1 LTAFGVGRD
10 RLRRWQLAPRAA
22 YPGATISSLDPT
34 RAPLLDDLAAQSLR
48 RGNTLRVR
56 ARGSSMLP
64 FFLDGDVLVVRA
76 AGVAEVG
83 IGDVICYEPA
93 AGGLCLHRVIARRDR
108 SFVTRGDA
116 LADVEMVP
124 DSAVLGVVVA
134 RERAGRRAALDTP
147 WARRRGRLVARL
159 APVIARLLPLAR
171 GLRRAVRA
179 VRGG

>member
-1 LTAFGVGRD
+1 M
-10 RLRRWQLAPRAA
+10 
-22 YPGATISSLDPT
+22 

-76 AGVAEVG
+76 AAVAEVG
-83 IGDVICYEPA
+83 IGDVICYEPP
-93 AGGLCLHRVIARRDR
+93 AGGLCLHRVIARRER
-108 SFVTRGDA
+108 GFVTRGDA
-116 LADVEMVP
+116 LTYVEMVP

-134 RERAGRRAALDTP
+134 RERAGRRAVLDTP
-147 WARRRGRLVARL
+147 RARRQGRLVARL

-171 GLRRAVRA
+171 GLRRALRA